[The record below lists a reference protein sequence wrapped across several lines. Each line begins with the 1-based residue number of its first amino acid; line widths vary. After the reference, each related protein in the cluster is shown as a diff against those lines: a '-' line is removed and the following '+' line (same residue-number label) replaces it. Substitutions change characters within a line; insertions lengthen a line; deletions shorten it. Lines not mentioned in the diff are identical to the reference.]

1 MNRQLPW
8 FWILLVGLLLA
19 APTPLGRLLLDLLG
33 GLTLAVLL
41 LPLLLAGAGA
51 VAFQII
57 KRRVRTCTVCGLTS
71 MASGTCPACG
81 APLPTS
87 GTESGVPAPY
97 AQSAPADQELPRGLA
112 GWLWTGGGRPSEGSP
127 DEGNLDVSDV
137 TIDVESKDVDSR

>member
-8 FWILLVGLLLA
+8 FWILLIGLLLA

-51 VAFQII
+51 IAFQIL

-71 MASGTCPACG
+71 MASATCPACG
-81 APLPTS
+81 APLPTG
-87 GTESGVPAPY
+87 GTDRAQDSY
-97 AQSAPADQELPRGLA
+97 AQSASVDQELPKGLA
-112 GWLWTGGGRPSEGSP
+112 GWLWTSGGRPSEGSP
-127 DEGNLDVSDV
+127 DDGNLDVSDV
-137 TIDVESKDVDSR
+137 TIDVQSKDVDSR

>member
-8 FWILLVGLLLA
+8 FLILLAGLLLV

-51 VAFQII
+51 LAFQLLR
-57 KRRVRTCTVCGLTS
+57 RRVRTCTVCGLSS
-71 MASGTCPACG
+71 MATTTCPACG
-81 APLPTS
+81 APLP
-87 GTESGVPAPY
+87 
-97 AQSAPADQELPRGLA
+97 SADAHSQAHNSQPGPVDQALPKVFA
-112 GWLWTGGGRPSEGSP
+112 SWLWPDGAVPSEGASS
-127 DEGNLDVSDV
+127 DDNLDVRDV